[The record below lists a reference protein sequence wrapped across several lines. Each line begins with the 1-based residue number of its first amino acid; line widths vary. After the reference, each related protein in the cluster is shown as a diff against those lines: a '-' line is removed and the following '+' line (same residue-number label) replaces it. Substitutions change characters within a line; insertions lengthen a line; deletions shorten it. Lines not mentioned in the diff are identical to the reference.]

1 MGARMRETNGMMID
15 TYFLATVAAM
25 LLGGCATTGT
35 ETDFTRRANA
45 ELARLDREGA
55 SPPSR
60 DHDQIQGLWRDRPE
74 YVALVD
80 ATPVKHMRV
89 ISAPSPV
96 CPPVLR
102 LEHVNGR
109 VIVSFVVGIG
119 GRVEDARVVET
130 SDTRFNDSAL
140 DAVRRFTFTPAKGVN
155 GPIREIA
162 SLPMNFFWF
171 Q

>member
-1 MGARMRETNGMMID
+1 MTGDGNMGARMRETNRMMID

-25 LLGGCATTGT
+25 LLGGCATTGA
-35 ETDFTRRANA
+35 ETDFIRRANA
-45 ELARLDREGA
+45 RLARLDRGGA
-55 SPPSR
+55 PPPSR
-60 DHDQIQGLWRDRPE
+60 DHAQIQGLWRDRPE

-109 VIVSFVVGIG
+109 VIVS
-119 GRVEDARVVET
+119 
-130 SDTRFNDSAL
+130 
-140 DAVRRFTFTPAKGVN
+140 
-155 GPIREIA
+155 
-162 SLPMNFFWF
+162 
-171 Q
+171 